1 MDLETRE
8 RQTADDITY
17 QWNNENTNDVIYRT
31 EIDSQTQK
39 TKLMVTKGDEGMNQ
53 EFEINK

>member
-17 QWNNENTNDVIYRT
+17 LWNNENTNEVIYRT

-39 TKLMVTKGDEGMNQ
+39 TKLMVTKGDEGMN
-53 EFEINK
+53 

>member
-17 QWNNENTNDVIYRT
+17 LWNNEHTNEVIYRT
-31 EIDSQTQK
+31 EIHSDA
-39 TKLMVTKGDEGMNQ
+39 E
-53 EFEINK
+53 NKVNAYKRG